1 MYLAYKFWRR
11 KPGGSIEGLLKAL
24 ELSVSLDIRQ
34 INLSAGTY
42 AYEDF
47 ARIEEAVRYLLDSDR
62 ILVAATGN
70 RGTVTY
76 PAYLPDVIGVEYRQE
91 LIDDAYIYCQDLL
104 TRIDF
109 QASSRHKIV
118 LGGHEIDTPISNNYA
133 APLIT
138 AKILTILRSNQ
149 KQIKMRY

>member
-1 MYLAYKFWRR
+1 MC
-11 KPGGSIEGLLKAL
+11 
-24 ELSVSLDIRQ
+24 VSLDIRL

-118 LGGHEIDTPISNNYA
+118 LGGHEIDTPISNSYA